1 MREEKN
7 KKASWESSLSVG
19 SVGVSIKDQSGNLNR
34 ARERNGKRDFIIM
47 FHRMDYY

>member
-7 KKASWESSLSVG
+7 KKASWESSL